1 MAVNYTNITVTS
13 RNIITKLQK
22 SGLKLTDANKQ
33 MIIDKVY
40 KAIKA
45 SYSYEDNG
53 CNCGQP
59 SCHICN

>member
-1 MAVNYTNITVTS
+1 MAVNYTHITVTS
-13 RNIITKLQK
+13 RNIITELQK

-40 KAIKA
+40 RAITKA
-45 SYSYEDNG
+45 YSYQSNG
-53 CNCGQP
+53 CDCGQP

>member
-1 MAVNYTNITVTS
+1 MAVNYTHITVTS
-13 RNIITKLQK
+13 RNIITELQK

-40 KAIKA
+40 RAITA
-45 SYSYEDNG
+45 AYSYEDNG

-59 SCHICN
+59 SCPICN